1 MKSFSSFG
9 ISIATALGS
18 SLCCIIPVISI
29 VAGTSSL
36 ATSLLWLQPYRPYF
50 ISGAVLT
57 LGFAWYRILFSKK
70 DETCHCE
77 PTQKTSF
84 FRSKT
89 FLGITT
95 VVSVLLITFP
105 SYSHLFINNNQAVF
119 AEYPGSK
126 KVVILVSGMT
136 CTGCEM
142 LVEEELSKLDGIIKV
157 EASHTDK
164 NATVQFDDSKVDLD
178 NIIEAINRTHYKAT
192 PPEKEAKGAM

>member
-36 ATSLLWLQPYRPYF
+36 ATSLSWLQPYRPYF

-70 DETCHCE
+70 DDTCNCE
-77 PTQKTSF
+77 PVQKNSF
-84 FRSKT
+84 FKSRA
-89 FLGITT
+89 FLGVTT
-95 VVSVLLITFP
+95 VISVLLITFP
-105 SYSHLFINNNQAVF
+105 SYSHLLINNQAVF
-119 AEYPGSK
+119 ADFLGNK
-126 KVVILVSGMT
+126 TVIIPVSGMT

-142 LVEEELSKLDGIIKV
+142 LVEEELRKVTGIIRAK
-157 EASHTDK
+157 ASHTDK
-164 NATVQFDDSKVDLD
+164 NAIVRYDESKVNLE
-178 NIIEAINRTHYKAT
+178 NVIEAINRTPYKT
-192 PPEKEAKGAM
+192 SRYE

>member
-9 ISIATALGS
+9 VSIATALGS

-70 DETCHCE
+70 DETCNCE
-77 PTQKTSF
+77 PVQKNSF
-84 FRSKT
+84 FKSRV

-95 VVSVLLITFP
+95 VISVLLITFP
-105 SYSHLFINNNQAVF
+105 SYSHLIINNQAIF

-126 KVVILVSGMT
+126 TVIIPVTGMT

-142 LVEEELSKLDGIIKV
+142 LVEDELRKVTGIIKV
-157 EASHTDK
+157 KASHEGK
-164 NATVQFDDSKVDLD
+164 NAIVQFDESKVNLK
-178 NIIEAINRTHYKAT
+178 NVIEAINRTPYKAT
-192 PPEKEAKGAM
+192 RPEMEAKVVVK